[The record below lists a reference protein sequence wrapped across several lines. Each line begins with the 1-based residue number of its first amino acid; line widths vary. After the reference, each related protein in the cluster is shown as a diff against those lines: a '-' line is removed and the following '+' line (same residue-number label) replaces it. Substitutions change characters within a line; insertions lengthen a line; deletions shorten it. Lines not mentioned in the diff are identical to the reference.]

1 MTDKSE
7 NLSKSMKNVFKGFFV
22 LIIFFFINLFISVK
36 SKHESAYSVL
46 TREYEKSQLK
56 LQDTRVHNWS
66 ELDKKKWKLLI
77 LIFINRNNF

>member
-1 MTDKSE
+1 MTDKFE

-22 LIIFFFINLFISVK
+22 LIVFFFLFFFINLFISVK

-46 TREYEKSQLK
+46 SRECEKSQLK

-66 ELDKKKWKLLI
+66 ELDKKK
-77 LIFINRNNF
+77 